1 MQSQKNCT
9 KCTAQ
14 KQCFELNKLIRIN
27 SFLFAETTPL
37 TICTNNVFMGLYNIA
52 KNNQSTTLFSPRCR
66 LTLGTAGLRMFLF
79 AIVSKT

>member
-1 MQSQKNCT
+1 MQSQKNCI

-37 TICTNNVFMGLYNIA
+37 TNDVFMGLYNIA
-52 KNNQSTTLFSPRCR
+52 KNNQSTALFSPRCR